1 MVSRWQVRRVR
12 FRALTEFYQEVTM
25 LQVARLHH
33 MSLLNFRGVVL
44 SLDEKCPLLI
54 VTELADCSLQQW
66 LNTLENPLTAAQVV
80 VVDLWLQLSQ
90 ALSFLHS
97 QSPPIVAVVHRD
109 IKPDNVL
116 GFKNAGP

>member
-1 MVSRWQVRRVR
+1 VDPWNSARFSTMVDPWK
-12 FRALTEFYQEVTM
+12 ALH
-25 LQVARLHH
+25 LPSLLHH